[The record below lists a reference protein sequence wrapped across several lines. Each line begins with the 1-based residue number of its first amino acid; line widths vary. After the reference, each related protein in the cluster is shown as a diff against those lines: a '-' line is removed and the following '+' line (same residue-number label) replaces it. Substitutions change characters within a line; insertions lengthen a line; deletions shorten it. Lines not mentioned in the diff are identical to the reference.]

1 MSVKSRLSV
10 LEALGLFDLA
20 WMVISLQEQGDW
32 CPPIFGHDEVDYA
45 MALGVVGY
53 L

>member
-1 MSVKSRLSV
+1 V
-10 LEALGLFDLA
+10 LEELGLVDDT
-20 WMVISLQEQGDW
+20 WVVISLQEQGYW
-32 CPPIFGHDEVDYA
+32 GPPIFSHDEVDDA